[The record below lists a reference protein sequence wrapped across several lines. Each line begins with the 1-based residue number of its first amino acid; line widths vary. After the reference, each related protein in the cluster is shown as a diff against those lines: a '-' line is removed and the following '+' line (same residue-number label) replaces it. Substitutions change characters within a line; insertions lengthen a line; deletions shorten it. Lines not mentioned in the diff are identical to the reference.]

1 MALARGNYYPAS
13 STSPN
18 QKRDVP
24 AAMVPPTCTF
34 SLGSEKTVLR
44 RRVRSISRHAIVDP
58 ISSEEA
64 AAKFADVLG
73 VTPTCFT
80 RHEGPCEDA
89 TDKLRDLWTALM
101 RCEYEDPTDPIIC
114 AFCAKFLPSLISA
127 YKADPC
133 VNGLYHWMLLAVL
146 QSNYFAKD
154 LRGPLGSELYEF
166 FVDLVL
172 SRNHPGESI
181 TGLLIFSTYAYEYR
195 SQIRPLPD
203 DTVEKLKTWLRTK
216 AEEILKFIR
225 RKSSQLWHKKRP
237 TIIRSHERD
246 LDHPKYAQSLA
257 KTLQT
262 TSNKSRTGKTISV
275 KSRGNFAFS
284 DIIITSTRLEKEE
297 MRDLSEKLEK
307 LAGPGES
314 TDNRSQRAGHAGTT
328 VDKLQILQT
337 GNGTYQQYHGTNHQ
351 ASGKSKMLEYTAIL
365 AENTKAFVAN
375 NYHKPTASKPAE
387 LNSQTV
393 HFHKRS
399 TPEEIESDI
408 ETVFD
413 DITVLKIY
421 GSSILEVQVIAGKTL
436 KEKPSK
442 KKTYLMKSASIFGGI
457 LLPVGSKV
465 E

>member
-1 MALARGNYYPAS
+1 MCSVGIWLNSVWITTRTKKTARQWPSGAS
-13 STSPN
+13 N
-18 QKRDVP
+18 VAVP
-24 AAMVPPTCTF
+24 FAEFNAA
-34 SLGSEKTVLR
+34 
-44 RRVRSISRHAIVDP
+44 RS
-58 ISSEEA
+58 
-64 AAKFADVLG
+64 
-73 VTPTCFT
+73 CN
-80 RHEGPCEDA
+80 
-89 TDKLRDLWTALM
+89 
-101 RCEYEDPTDPIIC
+101 
-114 AFCAKFLPSLISA
+114 PS
-127 YKADPC
+127 
-133 VNGLYHWMLLAVL
+133 
-146 QSNYFAKD
+146 Q
-154 LRGPLGSELYEF
+154 
-166 FVDLVL
+166 
-172 SRNHPGESI
+172 
-181 TGLLIFSTYAYEYR
+181 
-195 SQIRPLPD
+195 SQILACIGPSGPNF
-203 DTVEKLKTWLRTK
+203 VIKY
-216 AEEILKFIR
+216 
-225 RKSSQLWHKKRP
+225 
-237 TIIRSHERD
+237 
-246 LDHPKYAQSLA
+246 PKYAQSLA

-421 GSSILEVQVIAGKTL
+421 GSSILEVQVIAGKAL